1 MVKSE
6 TRRDAETLASKSEL
20 ETQRQS
26 MPRNPSPRINS
37 LQWNPV
43 NTVTSGS
50 KNVRRINGVAVLQG
64 QGQIL

>member
-50 KNVRRINGVAVLQG
+50 KNVRRINGVAVLPG

>member
-6 TRRDAETLASKSEL
+6 TRRDAETLASKSER
-20 ETQRQS
+20 EIQCQS
-26 MPRNPSPRINS
+26 VLGNPSPRINS

-50 KNVRRINGVAVLQG
+50 KNVRRINGVALLPG
-64 QGQIL
+64 EGQIL